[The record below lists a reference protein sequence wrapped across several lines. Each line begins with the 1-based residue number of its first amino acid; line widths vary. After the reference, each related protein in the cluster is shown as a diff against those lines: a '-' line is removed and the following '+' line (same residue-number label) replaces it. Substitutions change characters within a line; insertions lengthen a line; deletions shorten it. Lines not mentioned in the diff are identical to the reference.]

1 MQSKTN
7 NIHLREWGG
16 REGRLTQRK
25 LVSLIDQSS
34 NNSIKRGGGSFR
46 VKTMFAG
53 VGVVLVTKTD
63 SDEKRSGGRKSENLS
78 TLGRLVM
85 SRALSHVGTPSPS
98 LSITAQLGIGRD

>member
-1 MQSKTN
+1 
-7 NIHLREWGG
+7 
-16 REGRLTQRK
+16 
-25 LVSLIDQSS
+25 
-34 NNSIKRGGGSFR
+34 
-46 VKTMFAG
+46 MFAG

-98 LSITAQLGIGRD
+98 LSITAQLGMLLAPTLV